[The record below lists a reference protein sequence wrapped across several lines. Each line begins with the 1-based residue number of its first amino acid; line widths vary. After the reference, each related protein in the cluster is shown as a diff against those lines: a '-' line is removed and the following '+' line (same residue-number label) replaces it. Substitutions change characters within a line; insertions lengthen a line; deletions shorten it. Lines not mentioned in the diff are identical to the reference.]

1 MSCWPDKWG
10 TPDVIGKRESKRSDI
25 IQAPVEIVSAEIKP
39 EVSQLVT
46 AFGQAC
52 AYCLFSHKSYLV
64 VPKQAP
70 QDEIARLDSL
80 CQVFG
85 IGLVLF
91 DSGNPKDPDFSVRVR
106 PRKQEPDLFY
116 ANKYMALIEA
126 EMFA

>member
-1 MSCWPDKWG
+1 MKG
-10 TPDVIGKRESKRSDI
+10 
-25 IQAPVEIVSAEIKP
+25 A
-39 EVSQLVT
+39 
-46 AFGQAC
+46 GQQ
-52 AYCLFSHKSYLV
+52 H
-64 VPKQAP
+64 AP

-91 DSGNPKDPDFSVRVR
+91 DASNSKDPNFNIRVR

-116 ANKYMALIEA
+116 VNKYMALIEA